1 MMKNRADQQ
10 VRLERVDR
18 NAWTS
23 VKAFAATVGKWWFSV
38 WVLTVLS
45 GVVSFGLTVANIAQF
60 PTGLW
65 VGLLLAGLVL
75 GPSVAFHS
83 LRVEGDSFNHLWED
97 KEVVIAILEDL
108 EALRAEAAK
117 LQIEGRQL
125 AKPELP
131 DWLARVDQWTT
142 RAKNKLAHL
151 HPAEAGNFT
160 TLGVYDP
167 KLSAGTKI
175 VSNDHQTAL
184 LNLIRRIDILAEI
197 RDRWTTTG
205 S

>member
-1 MMKNRADQQ
+1 MDNRADQRA
-10 VRLERVDR
+10 RLDRVDR
-18 NAWTS
+18 SAWTS
-23 VKAFAATVGKWWFSV
+23 VKSFAATVGKWWLSV

-45 GVVSFGLTVANIAQF
+45 GVVSFGLTVANVAQF
-60 PTGLW
+60 PSGLW

-83 LRVEGDSFNHLWED
+83 LRVERDSFKHLWED
-97 KEVVIAILEDL
+97 KEVVIRILDDLED
-108 EALRAEAAK
+108 LRAEAAK
-117 LQIEGRQL
+117 QQVDGRQL
-125 AKPELP
+125 AKPDFDE
-131 DWLARVDQWTT
+131 WNANVDDWTT
-142 RAKNKLAHL
+142 RTKKRLSDL

-175 VSNDHQTAL
+175 FSDDHQTAL

-197 RDRWTTTG
+197 RDRWTTAN
-205 S
+205 